1 MVTIAYL
8 PGSKRFRDHREDK
21 IYSPVPCDKG
31 FSEPFSGDDRR
42 TFSLRAEY
50 RSHESPTSRGPEGM
64 FGPAFGTFE
73 RRGGIKRSW
82 QMLCVLRNRRAAV
95 QVQRRSRPIILEIVG
110 DVDMPTF
117 FGITYFRSGKRIAET
132 AAILLAGV
140 TQYPNNGGAG
150 RQKFTQL
157 ERRTEKIVGL
167 SACAIASSDGVHSIG
182 GA

>member
-8 PGSKRFRDHREDK
+8 PGSKRFHDHREDK
-21 IYSPVPCDKG
+21 VYSPVPSDKG

-42 TFSLRAEY
+42 TFFSRAKY
-50 RSHESPTSRGPEGM
+50 RSHESPTSGGPEGM

-117 FGITYFRSGKRIAET
+117 FGITYFRSGKRNR
-132 AAILLAGV
+132 G
-140 TQYPNNGGAG
+140 N
-150 RQKFTQL
+150 
-157 ERRTEKIVGL
+157 
-167 SACAIASSDGVHSIG
+167 SSDLASRSNAVSEQWRRW
-182 GA
+182 